1 MHYFLLFAWSFEKAC
16 KLHYRRQ
23 KRLYLQCSFPL
34 AFKDYY
40 SYLWRRTI
48 QAIVFL
54 CRSLSWVL
62 SLKSCLLQRIM
73 WHLRTASCMWRD
85 SCTRCHLDLGEKKLH
100 SVCLYL
106 FEVINIPYLVLLSS
120 SGVVRTSPPFS
131 RPMIQSVLKE
141 ILIRKGTEEDES
153 VHAFVSRRLGS
164 EVRTRLDDL
173 LNDPCC
179 PCPVRRALLPWQISL
194 KCVATGEV
202 QKLIQAPWLSL
213 SMQLADLAIDSLCRG
228 VFAGDCRQLSVR
240 SCFPPLYKAEQSWG
254 SIVLGMLMGSGEGAE
269 GSVV

>member
-1 MHYFLLFAWSFEKAC
+1 MHYFLLFTWSIENAC
-16 KLHYRRQ
+16 KLHYS
-23 KRLYLQCSFPL
+23 LYLQCTFPQ
-34 AFKDYY
+34 AFKD
-40 SYLWRRTI
+40 SIL
-48 QAIVFL
+48 AIVFL

-100 SVCLYL
+100 SVCIYL

-120 SGVVRTSPPFS
+120 SGVVRTIPPFS
-131 RPMIQSVLKE
+131 RPIIQSVLKE

-164 EVRTRLDDL
+164 EVRMSMETQW
-173 LNDPCC
+173 
-179 PCPVRRALLPWQISL
+179 PVKWSMLSLSCTTYFAAMTNQSKMCSDRRYS
-194 KCVATGEV
+194 E
-202 QKLIQAPWLSL
+202 IQRFTWLSL
-213 SMQLADLAIDSLCRG
+213 SMQLADIAIDSLCRG
-228 VFAGDCRQLSVR
+228 VFAGDSRQLSVR
-240 SCFPPLYKAEQSWG
+240 SCFPPLYKAERSRS

-269 GSVV
+269 GPVGVNLVVT